1 MDNKTFN
8 AQESIQLIEQTLR
21 RSSQRLEEKCVTPML
36 VWGYT
41 TVVVSLLI
49 YFLLPSISYYAH
61 LLWMLIPLF
70 GYSLSYILGK
80 NNIEPSTRAFPERFV
95 DTLWAVAGAS
105 VGIACG
111 VLGLRGCSSIP
122 MEIYFMLVITV
133 ISIAMLVT
141 GISLNI
147 KAYKWGS
154 FAGYLYLLR
163 LTRLTGGKADFSPEE
178 ILYFGATF
186 FVMMCCTGHYLQ
198 YKQRRAS
205 STNKASYE

>member
-21 RSSQRLEEKCVTPML
+21 RSSQRLEEKCITPML

-61 LLWMLIPLF
+61 FLWMLIPLF
-70 GYSLSYILGK
+70 GYSLSYILDK
-80 NNIEPSTRAFPERFV
+80 SSIESNTRAFPERFV
-95 DTLWAVAGAS
+95 DTLWAVAGGS

-111 VLGLRGCSSIP
+111 ILGLRGGGSVST
-122 MEIYFMLVITV
+122 EIYFMLVITV

-141 GISLNI
+141 AISLDI

-154 FAGYLYLLR
+154 FAGYIYLLR
-163 LTRLTGGKADFSPEE
+163 LTSVRTGFSPEE

-198 YKQRRAS
+198 YKQRKACA
-205 STNKASYE
+205 TNKASYE